1 MRKLNFS
8 AGPCIMPMEVLE
20 EIQENIVDFEG
31 HGISLIENSHRHKYY
46 DDVHNDAI
54 NLLKELLNVPKGYSV
69 LFLGGGATLTF
80 AMIPMNFRGAGQS
93 ADYIISGAWAKK
105 AWNDAQKLGET
116 HVVFDGKDRGYSTLP
131 DSASL
136 HLTPGS
142 AYLHMTS
149 NETIGG
155 LQWKTWPETGNTPL
169 VCDMSSDI
177 MSREIPVDKFA
188 MIYGGVQKN
197 LGPAGAAFMII
208 RDDLLERSPDSLPA
222 YLNFKLHASKNA
234 MYNTP
239 PVFTIWAVKLFLA
252 WVKKNGGVAEMK
264 RRADKK
270 SGLLYKTIDGS
281 DGFYRS
287 PVDLRFRSTMNVVFR
302 LNDENLEKEF
312 LAESEKE
319 GMMFLKGHRSVGGC
333 RASIYNAMP
342 LKMVETLTDFMK
354 NFVKKRG

>member
-8 AGPCIMPMEVLE
+8 AGPCIMPVEVLE
-20 EIQENIVDFEG
+20 EIRDNIVDFEG
-31 HGISLIENSHRHKYY
+31 HGLSLIENSHRHKYY

-54 NLLKELLNVPKGYSV
+54 RLLKELLGVPEGYSV

-80 AMIPMNFRGAGQS
+80 AMIPMNFRGEGQS
-93 ADYIISGAWAKK
+93 ADYVLSGAWAKK
-105 AWNDAQKLGET
+105 AWSDADKLGKT
-116 HVVFDGKDRGYSTLP
+116 RVLFDGKEGGYRVLP
-131 DSASL
+131 DPASV
-136 HLTPGS
+136 TPS
-142 AYLHMTS
+142 KDAAYLHITS

-155 LQWKTWPETGNTPL
+155 LQWKGWPETGEVPL
-169 VCDMSSDI
+169 ICDMSSDI
-177 MSREIPVDKFA
+177 MSREIPVDKFG

-208 RDDLLERSPDSLPA
+208 RDDLLQRSPDALPA

-239 PVFTIWAVKLFLA
+239 PVFTIWAVKLFLQ
-252 WVKKNGGVAEMK
+252 WVQKNGGVAEMK

-270 SGLLYKTIDGS
+270 SALLYKIIDESG
-281 DGFYRS
+281 GFYVS
-287 PVDLRFRSTMNVVFR
+287 PVDPGFRSTMNVVFR
-302 LNDENLEKEF
+302 LKDESLEKEF
-312 LAESEKE
+312 LSESEKE

-342 LKMVETLTDFMK
+342 VEMVETLAEFMK
-354 NFVKKRG
+354 NFLQKRG